1 MGRSRAPAPAD
12 PPGATARTRLRPP
25 APPPTLLSRERLHAL
40 LGESLKRRLT
50 TVVADAGF
58 GKSTVLGAW
67 AAEVNSAWL
76 SVSPEDA
83 SLAALSRSLADALRL
98 RVPSLPT
105 DAARAIVSAGGPG
118 MEHDEPARA
127 RGFAAVVCESLQA
140 ELRRDLVLVVDDV
153 HEVFGSP
160 GAVQLI
166 EALCRQAPPRLHLV
180 LASRSE
186 LPFPIERLRGQG
198 QVLELTSAALAFDAG
213 ETAELL
219 EAHVGR
225 ADPEIA
231 AELHGATGGW
241 PAAVRLAVEALRG
254 LPPARH
260 PDALEAIGRPG
271 GPLLAYL
278 ASEVFAHEP
287 SQVSKLVGTVAPLD
301 RFSAEL
307 CEALGIGTAGEML
320 RALARRG
327 LLVEL
332 QGQVGS
338 WYTLGAPVREY
349 ALTRLVPD
357 DPGATEIRRR
367 AAAWFLEH
375 DDPHEAL
382 RCLTAA
388 GDLDGVVELLSKHGQ
403 SLLARGSVDAVVR
416 AVERIDPARRSSAIE
431 EVAGEAYQI
440 RGAWD
445 EALRC
450 FDRAAGASD
459 RLPAGLAWRMGL
471 LHYLGGRLDE
481 AVATLDRVGDE
492 GEPADFGLLFAW
504 RASVQWIRGD
514 AEGCRADA
522 ERAFTVA
529 SEARDDRALA
539 AAHTVLAMLAALEG
553 DRSANEAHYLR
564 ALDYAERAGDV
575 LQTIRVRTNRG
586 SRHLEEC
593 SYEEAIAELDV
604 ALGLADLAGF
614 AAFRALALTNR
625 GQALASLGR
634 FEEAVADLE
643 GAFELYQRLGS
654 RMVAY
659 PLGRLGE
666 VYLARGEWA
675 LARAVFEEAITHAE
689 PAGDAQ
695 GLVPALVGLA
705 RVLAADEPETAD
717 RLIEQA
723 LSFGPGMGHV
733 GALVGAGRVALAHG
747 DLGRAAA
754 LADEAASAA
763 GVRRDWG
770 GLAESLELRVLAS
783 ENRGA
788 ERDRLREAQELWTS
802 LGNPVGAA
810 RVELLDALLEDDA
823 TRAKDAEDHLRALG
837 VRGEYAG
844 GRPRGE
850 APPAPVV
857 VQSLGRFRVLR
868 DGRPVPS
875 AAWQSRKARE
885 LLKILVARDGR
896 PIPREALME
905 ALWPEQSP
913 APLGNRLSVLLSTVR
928 AVLDP
933 EKRFDPEHFV
943 AADRGA
949 VWLEVDH
956 LELDV
961 RRFVGAARDALDARR
976 AGDRRGHA
984 RLVRAEELY
993 AGDFLEEDAYED
1005 WAVSRRE
1012 EARALYTELAR
1023 ALADD
1028 CAADGDPDAAARYYR
1043 RILER
1048 DSYDEPA
1055 HLGLVTALEAAGRH
1069 GEARRAYRAY
1079 CGRMDTIGAESAPF
1093 PRAPARP

>member
-1 MGRSRAPAPAD
+1 MAPAD
-12 PPGATARTRLRPP
+12 PAGATARTRLRPP
-25 APPPTLLSRERLHAL
+25 APPPTLLPRERLHAL
-40 LGESLKRRLT
+40 LGESLTRRLT

-58 GKSTVLGAW
+58 GKSTLLGAW

-76 SVSPEDA
+76 TASPDDA
-83 SLAALSRSLADALRL
+83 SLAALSRSIADALRL
-98 RVPSLPT
+98 RVPSLPA
-105 DAARAIVSAGGPG
+105 DAARAIVSADGPG

-127 RGFAAVVCESLQA
+127 RGFAAVVCESLQT

-166 EALCRQAPPRLHLV
+166 EALCRQAPQRLHLV

-198 QVLELTSAALAFDAG
+198 QVLELTSSALAFDAD

-219 EAHVGR
+219 EAHIGR
-225 ADPEIA
+225 ADAETA
-231 AELHGATGGW
+231 AELQGVTGGW

-254 LPPARH
+254 LPPARQ
-260 PDALEAIGRPG
+260 PGALDAIGRPG

-278 ASEVFAHEP
+278 ASEVFANEP
-287 SQVSKLVGTVAPLD
+287 SEVSELVGTVAPLD
-301 RFSAEL
+301 RFSADL
-307 CEALGIGTAGEML
+307 CEALGIGSAAELL

-327 LLVEL
+327 LFVEL
-332 QGQVGS
+332 QGQTGS
-338 WYTLGAPVREY
+338 WYTLGTPVRDY
-349 ALTRLVPD
+349 ALTCLVPD
-357 DPGATEIRRR
+357 EPGAAEIRRR
-367 AAAWFLEH
+367 AAAWFLGH
-375 DDPHEAL
+375 DDPQEAL

-388 GDLDGVVELLSKHGQ
+388 DDLDGIVELLSAHGQ

-416 AVERIDPARRSSAIE
+416 AVERIDPARRSPAIE

-481 AVATLDRVGDE
+481 AVATFDRAGDE
-492 GEPADFGLLFAW
+492 GEPADLGLLFAW

-522 ERAFTVA
+522 RRAFAVA
-529 SEARDDRALA
+529 SDARDDRALA

-553 DRSANEAHYLR
+553 DRSANESHYLR
-564 ALDYAERAGDV
+564 ALDYAQRAGDV

-593 SYEEAIAELDV
+593 SYEEAIAELDL

-659 PLGRLGE
+659 PLARLGE

-675 LARAVFEEAITHAE
+675 LARAVFEEAVTHAE

-705 RVLAADEPETAD
+705 RVLAAEEPETAD
-717 RLIEQA
+717 RLIERA

-733 GALVGAGRVALAHG
+733 GALVGAGRVALARG

-754 LADEAASAA
+754 LSDEAASAA
-763 GVRRDWG
+763 GIRRDWG
-770 GLAESLELRVLAS
+770 GLAESLELRALAS
-783 ENRGA
+783 DDPHA
-788 ERDRLREAQELWTS
+788 ERARLREAHGLWAR

-810 RVELLDALLEDDA
+810 RIELLDALLVEDDA
-823 TRAKDAEDHLRALG
+823 KAKDAEHRLRELG
-837 VRGEYAG
+837 VRDEHAG
-844 GRPRGE
+844 RPPRGE
-850 APPAPVV
+850 APRAPVV

-868 DGRPVPS
+868 DGHAVPS

-885 LLKILVARDGR
+885 VLKLLVARDGR

-905 ALWPEQSP
+905 TLWPEQSP
-913 APLGNRLSVLLSTVR
+913 GPLGNRLSVLLSTVR
-928 AVLDP
+928 SVLDP
-933 EKRFDPEHFV
+933 DKRFDPEHFV

-961 RRFVGAARDALDARR
+961 RRFTRAAREALDARR
-976 AGDRRGHA
+976 VGHRRAHA
-984 RLVRAEELY
+984 RLVQAEELY

-1012 EARALYTELAR
+1012 EARALYTEVAR

-1028 CAADGDPDAAARYYR
+1028 YASAGDPDAAGRFYR
-1043 RILER
+1043 RLLER

-1055 HLGLVTALEAAGRH
+1055 HLGLVMALEAAGRH
-1069 GEARRAYRAY
+1069 GEARRSYRAY

>member
-50 TVVADAGF
+50 TLVADAGF
-58 GKSTVLGAW
+58 GKSTLLGAW

-180 LASRSE
+180 LSSRSE

-213 ETAELL
+213 ETAALL

-225 ADPEIA
+225 ADTEIA

-287 SQVSKLVGTVAPLD
+287 SEVSKLVGTVAPLD
-301 RFSAEL
+301 RFSTEL

-327 LLVEL
+327 LFVEL

-388 GDLDGVVELLSKHGQ
+388 GDLDGVVELLSAHGQ

-416 AVERIDPARRSSAIE
+416 AVERIDPARRSPAIE

-450 FDRAAGASD
+450 FDRAAGTSEH
-459 RLPAGLAWRMGL
+459 LPAGLAWRMGL

-514 AEGCRADA
+514 AKGCRADA
-522 ERAFTVA
+522 ERAFAIA

-643 GAFELYQRLGS
+643 AAFELYQRLGS

-754 LADEAASAA
+754 LADDAASAA

-783 ENRGA
+783 EDRVA

-810 RVELLDALLEDDA
+810 RVELIDALLGDDA
-823 TRAKDAEDHLRALG
+823 TRAKDAEDRLRALG
-837 VRGEYAG
+837 VRGEHAG
-844 GRPRGE
+844 GRSRGE
-850 APPAPVV
+850 AQPAPVV

-868 DGRPVPS
+868 DGRAVPS

-885 LLKILVARDGR
+885 LLKILVARNGR

-961 RRFVGAARDALDARR
+961 RRFVSAARDALDARR
-976 AGDRRGHA
+976 GGDRRGHA